1 MLNDCFGE
9 VDRKAGILFAII
21 VFTAISSG
29 FRGRIFN
36 TLSDEISMIMRGDMF
51 EHIIFQDTGFYDKK
65 ENSTGQV
72 IARMS
77 TDVEV
82 IQDLISTNVSM
93 LLRGGLLIIATIAF
107 MFYLNWQLSL
117 VTMGATIPI
126 IIMTLS
132 YGHCFKARI
141 KAITRE
147 KGRMTHVCQEAFT
160 NIRTVKAFACEEEE
174 NKKFDKVSH
183 CLY

>member
-1 MLNDCFGE
+1 
-9 VDRKAGILFAII
+9 
-21 VFTAISSG
+21 
-29 FRGRIFN
+29 
-36 TLSDEISMIMRGDMF
+36 MRGDMF

-107 MFYLNWQLSL
+107 MFYLNW
-117 VTMGATIPI
+117 
-126 IIMTLS
+126 
-132 YGHCFKARI
+132 
-141 KAITRE
+141 
-147 KGRMTHVCQEAFT
+147 
-160 NIRTVKAFACEEEE
+160 
-174 NKKFDKVSH
+174 
-183 CLY
+183 